1 MAKIVKAN
9 KKNQKITSKVKMK
22 PNLSP
27 EELELIKTALYDI
40 KQGTAIPITQE
51 ELMRKTKEILL
62 G

>member
-1 MAKIVKAN
+1 MVKIVKAK

-40 KQGTAIPITQE
+40 KHGTAIPITQE